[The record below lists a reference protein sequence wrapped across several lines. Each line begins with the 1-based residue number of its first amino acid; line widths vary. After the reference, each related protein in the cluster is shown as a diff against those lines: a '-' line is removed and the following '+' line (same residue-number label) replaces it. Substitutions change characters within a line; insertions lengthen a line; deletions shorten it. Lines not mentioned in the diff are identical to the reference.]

1 MKKNNIRFSIIVPV
15 YNLENCIKQNIQ
27 SLLNQTYD
35 NIEIIIVNDASTDS
49 SVAQILSLGQFD
61 KMTIINNKKNLG
73 LLHTRLVGTQ
83 KASGDYILFMD
94 GDDSFKKEA
103 CEILAKNLEEHP
115 CDVLEF
121 AYIRIPDNSI
131 QYPPKVT
138 KSRLEAMFIPPFSAG
153 VTIWNKA
160 YKSAIIKQA
169 FSTVTPFYCT
179 PAEDVFLSSIIA
191 SFTDDYHICNQV
203 LYNYNIGQ
211 GISTRQNTVQTN
223 KTYFSSMKKVCVEL
237 EKYFNQYNRQ
247 YVPIAAYAEKMLV
260 GNAVHWFI
268 QRHTKPDA
276 VEDSYLL
283 VLEYFSDEALR
294 PILQE
299 LIHNAEN
306 YRTGKINYSRIGKNV
321 IKAFVPGFLLE
332 KLKQSVYR

>member
-35 NIEIIIVNDASTDS
+35 NIEIIIVNDASTDCS
-49 SVAQILSLGQFD
+49 AAQIVSLGPSD
-61 KMTIINNKKNLG
+61 KMTVINNKKNLG
-73 LLHTRLVGTQ
+73 LLHTRLVGTKQ
-83 KASGDYILFMD
+83 ASGDYILFMD
-94 GDDSFKKEA
+94 GDDSFEKKA

-121 AYIRIPDNSI
+121 AYTRIPDNII
-131 QYPPKVT
+131 QYPQKVT
-138 KSRLEAMFIPPFSAG
+138 KNRLEAMFVPPISAG

-160 YKSAIIKQA
+160 YKATIIKQA

-191 SFTDDYHICNQV
+191 SFTDDYHICNQA
-203 LYNYNIGQ
+203 LYNYNTGQ

-223 KTYFSSMKKVCVEL
+223 ETYFSSMKKVCVEL
-237 EKYFNQYNRQ
+237 EKYFTRYNRQ
-247 YVPIAAYAEKMLV
+247 YLPIVAFTEKMLAE
-260 GNAVHWFI
+260 NAVHWFI
-268 QRHTKPDA
+268 QQHTEPVA

-283 VLEYFSDEALR
+283 ILKYFSDEALR

-299 LIHNAEN
+299 LIRNAEK
-306 YRTGKINYSRIGKNV
+306 YRTGKINYSRIGKNF
-321 IKAFVPGFLLE
+321 IKTLVPRSLFT
-332 KLKQSVYR
+332 KLKKIIYR